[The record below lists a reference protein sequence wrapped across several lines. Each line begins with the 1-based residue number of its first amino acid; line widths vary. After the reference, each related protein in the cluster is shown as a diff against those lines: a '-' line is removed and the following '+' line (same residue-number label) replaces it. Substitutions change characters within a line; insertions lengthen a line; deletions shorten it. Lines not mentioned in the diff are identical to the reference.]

1 MKYTFLLIL
10 FLSTNCFAQEDE
22 LVIAEYS
29 SNVIT
34 LNFLDSQFGLTKKK
48 EIDVSKFDGWLSPSK
63 YSSSYSH
70 FPIQFSANGDRLLIS
85 LINVDEMEDI
95 SYWTKFLSY
104 NLETDELEE
113 LIRLD
118 GTSISFWHLMNDN
131 QIVGVSGRV
140 LVKVNLTEAKYD
152 TLFDYNYYAQP
163 TELLVSKSSIEFIV
177 EARQN
182 LSSLSYNLESNEVE
196 EIFLASTTSFSSIYN
211 ENLLTIE
218 GQGTNT
224 LKLRKAGLYALVTN
238 EKKMK
243 LNKFNSFWDSENNIS
258 LVEVLKA
265 HLDDSLVPFYDIKME
280 NGREKQTDDGHLS
293 HQSASLVSKNALL
306 GIVTT
311 LLSNLDEHQLRAVEN
326 FVKDMKGIQS

>member
-1 MKYTFLLIL
+1 MNAHCRRDT
-10 FLSTNCFAQEDE
+10 
-22 LVIAEYS
+22 
-29 SNVIT
+29 
-34 LNFLDSQFGLTKKK
+34 
-48 EIDVSKFDGWLSPSK
+48 
-63 YSSSYSH
+63 SYSH

-243 LNKFNSFWDSENNIS
+243 LNNFNSFWDSENNIYLMTKTGILKVDNQLNQLDKLNCQTPHIKDVIGDWIIYSTRKESSDINTAKHFATNTSFDKTIELPFLNNRKS
-258 LVEVLKA
+258 LVL
-265 HLDDSLVPFYDIKME
+265 IKK
-280 NGREKQTDDGHLS
+280 RP
-293 HQSASLVSKNALL
+293 
-306 GIVTT
+306 
-311 LLSNLDEHQLRAVEN
+311 
-326 FVKDMKGIQS
+326 